1 MKFKIENLEDLTD
14 SRQVMES
21 KPNRFIS
28 IFIGM
33 ILLIIFIAF
42 LWLWYGEKEEVIKVS
57 GIINF
62 KEKSQVVSNEIN
74 GVVKEFNVKNG
85 EEIKEGDIIYTLDNT
100 SFLTQKENLESQKE
114 KLIKTNE
121 MYDKFI
127 KSVNEGVNYFEET
140 EEEKEFYYKY
150 KSYEVGNLVSISDK
164 ESLQSS
170 KNEISNK
177 INELNNFRKSI
188 AENVDY
194 TNEGSIYKEQYN
206 NYQISKKEIENNVD
220 QLNTSLSEIKNKE
233 SEKEKVEQI
242 EKEIKSNQNSLEKLK
257 SDIVIQIGNSENEL
271 NDQIKT
277 IDSNIK
283 KLDESNNISKDKN
296 KTTILAQ
303 IEEQK
308 SLNNSKLEELDISI
322 KEIDTSIE
330 KCSIKAEVD
339 GKIDIKNELQSGMI
353 VQSGVIVGEIINNES
368 ELEVGLII
376 PDKDIGKFKIGQI
389 IKYDISSFPY
399 TEFGFING
407 EIESLSIS
415 SNIDEET
422 GVIYYTGVGSLEKTR
437 VENYNNESFDIKN
450 GMSCEAKIIIGNKRM
465 LYYVL
470 EKLNIQIK

>member
-28 IFIGM
+28 IFIGL
-33 ILLIIFIAF
+33 ILLIMAIAF

-57 GIINF
+57 GIINL
-62 KEKSQVVSNEIN
+62 KDKSQVVSNEIN

-85 EEIKEGDIIYTLDNT
+85 EEIKKGDIIYTLDNT
-100 SFLTQKENLESQKE
+100 SFLTQKDNLESQKE
-114 KLIKTNE
+114 KILKTNE
-121 MYDKFI
+121 KLDKFI
-127 KSVNEGVNYFEET
+127 KSVNEGVNYFGET

-150 KSYEVGNLVSISDK
+150 KSYESGNLVSISDK

-170 KNEISNK
+170 KNDIFNK

-188 AENVDY
+188 DENIDY

-206 NYQISKKEIENNVD
+206 NYQISKKEIENNIE
-220 QLNTSLSEIKNKE
+220 QLNNTLAEIKDME
-233 SEKEKVEQI
+233 SEKEKIEQI
-242 EKEIKSNQNSLEKLK
+242 KNEVKNNQNSLEKLK

-271 NDQIKT
+271 NNQIKT

-283 KLDESNNISKDKN
+283 KLDESNNISRDKN
-296 KTTILAQ
+296 KTSILAQ
-303 IEEQK
+303 LEEQK
-308 SLNNSKLEELDISI
+308 SLNNSKIEELNISI

-339 GKIDIKNELQSGMI
+339 GEIDIKNELLSGMI
-353 VQSGVIVGEIINNES
+353 VQSGAIVGEIINNES

-376 PDKDIGKFKIGQI
+376 LDKDIGKLKVGQS

-415 SNIDEET
+415 SKVDEKT
-422 GVIYYTGVGSLEKTR
+422 GSIYYTGVGSLEKTS

-450 GMSCEAKIIIGNKRM
+450 GMSCEAKIITGKKRM
-465 LYYVL
+465 LYYLL
-470 EKLNIQIK
+470 EKLNIKI

>member
-21 KPNRFIS
+21 KPNRFIP
-28 IFIGM
+28 IFIGL
-33 ILLIIFIAF
+33 ILLIIVIAF

-57 GIINF
+57 GIINLR
-62 KEKSQVVSNEIN
+62 EKSQVVSNEIN

-100 SFLTQKENLESQKE
+100 SFLTQKDNLESQKE
-114 KLIKTNE
+114 KILKTNE
-121 MYDKFI
+121 KLDKFI

-177 INELNNFRKSI
+177 IKELNNFRKSI
-188 AENVDY
+188 DENIDY

-206 NYQISKKEIENNVD
+206 NYQISKKEIENNIE
-220 QLNTSLSEIKNKE
+220 QLNATLAEMKNNE
-233 SEKEKVEQI
+233 AEKEKLEQI
-242 EKEIKSNQNSLEKLK
+242 ENEIKSNQNSLEKLK

-283 KLDESNNISKDKN
+283 KIDESNSISKNKN

-308 SLNNSKLEELDISI
+308 SLNNSKIEELDISI
-322 KEIDTSIE
+322 KEIDISIE

-353 VQSGVIVGEIINNES
+353 IQSGAIVGEIINNES

-376 PDKDIGKFKIGQI
+376 PDKDIGKLKVGQS
-389 IKYDISSFPY
+389 IKYDISSFSY

-407 EIESLSIS
+407 QIESLSIS
-415 SNIDEET
+415 SNIDEKT
-422 GVIYYTGVGSLEKTR
+422 GTIYYTGVGSLEKTS
-437 VENYNNESFDIKN
+437 VESYKNESFDIKN
-450 GMSCEAKIIIGNKRM
+450 GMSCEAKIIIGKKRI
-465 LYYVL
+465 LYYLL
-470 EKLNIQIK
+470 EKLNIVL